1 MQPILLD
8 IYNASGQ
15 FMGVKSFRAHE
26 GVPSINAWVRQ
37 FRESKEPILG
47 YLIADAPDLQ
57 HNSYLFVVNALKVVG
72 HINIIITPQNL
83 IPLSVYFSVRHCIK
97 ATWINDR
104 DQFYE
109 PFDDS
114 WQGDTTFLGDCLV
127 FMLFHGQNR
136 LSIQHGPNHFIPF
149 QEKEV
154 SPKGR
159 YAYHTLLDFLEGKSL
174 ASRTAKAK
182 KELFSQSTPATIQAR
197 PSFSPVALSVLHAGQ
212 ELYTY
217 YHTQE
222 KSDPN
227 ASLYDIK
234 EFFSGR
240 DAKGKLKP
248 TSKAKDAHYK
258 MLYAQLKEALEALAQ
273 ALQPKV
279 YAYGFLR

>member
-15 FMGVKSFRAHE
+15 FMGVKSFRAWDN
-26 GVPSINAWVRQ
+26 VDNINTWLRGFVDKKGETLAHIVMIPPDMQ
-37 FRESKEPILG
+37 YNNQVAILSKPQAR
-47 YLIADAPDLQ
+47 YC
-57 HNSYLFVVNALKVVG
+57 YT
-72 HINIIITPQNL
+72 ITQANL

-104 DQFYE
+104 DQFYA
-109 PFDDS
+109 PLDDS

-136 LSIQHGPNHFIPF
+136 ISTAYGPNHFIPF
-149 QEKEV
+149 KEKEV

-248 TSKAKDAHYK
+248 ASKAKDAHYK